1 MKKQLICLGIVCVL
15 ALAGCAR
22 TAPVVNVN
30 KSIAVQVSND
40 QVKKAILQ
48 DGLERGWALTA
59 VSPGVIEGRLTQR
72 DHVADIR
79 INYTQTNYTI
89 NYVSSKNLMA
99 GSGNIHHNYNRWINN
114 LDREIQIKLA
124 SATIQ

>member
-30 KSIAVQVSND
+30 KPIAVQVSND

-48 DGLERGWALTA
+48 AGLERGWTLTA

-99 GSGNIHHNYNRWINN
+99 GSGNIHYNYNR
-114 LDREIQIKLA
+114 
-124 SATIQ
+124 